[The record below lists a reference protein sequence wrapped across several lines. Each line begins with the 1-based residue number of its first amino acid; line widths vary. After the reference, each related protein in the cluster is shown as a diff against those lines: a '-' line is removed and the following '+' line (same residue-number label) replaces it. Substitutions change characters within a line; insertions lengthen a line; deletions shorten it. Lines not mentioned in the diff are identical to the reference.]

1 MKNSRQNTAAQILDS
16 LTNDIIQGKNSPRQ
30 KLHIKTLKDRYNVGT
45 SPLREA
51 LSQLIAKDLVISE
64 NQRGFYV
71 SDISIE
77 DLTDIYQARAKIE
90 SLCIEMAIEK
100 GDDFW
105 EANLI
110 AASHRLNKYSKSD
123 EIEMDEW
130 QSRHAAFH
138 EALVVGCMSPR
149 LFQIRDSLFEKST
162 RYRNLWLRENVTNTA
177 ALEINQNE
185 HAALLILALERDKKA
200 AKKLIEAH
208 IMTPVE
214 IIKKSLSQL

>member
-1 MKNSRQNTAAQILDS
+1 MKNSRQNTAAQILES
-16 LTNDIIQGKNSPRQ
+16 LTNDIIQGKYSPRQ
-30 KLHIKTLKDRYNVGT
+30 KLHIKTLKERYNVGT

-123 EIEMDEW
+123 QIEMAEW

-162 RYRNLWLRENVTNTA
+162 RYRNLWLQENVTNTA

>member
-16 LTNDIIQGKNSPRQ
+16 LTNDIIQGEYLPRQ
-30 KLHIKTLKDRYNVGT
+30 KLHIKTLKERYNVGT

-71 SDISIE
+71 SDISID

-123 EIEMDEW
+123 KIDMGEW

-177 ALEINQNE
+177 ALKINQNE
-185 HAALLILALERDKKA
+185 HAALLILALERDKKS

>member
-16 LTNDIIQGKNSPRQ
+16 LTNDIIQGEYSPGQ

-51 LSQLIAKDLVISE
+51 LSQLIVKDLVISE

-71 SDISIE
+71 SDISID

-110 AASHRLNKYSKSD
+110 AASHRLNKYSKSKKID
-123 EIEMDEW
+123 MLEW
-130 QSRHAAFH
+130 QNRHAAFH

-162 RYRNLWLRENVTNTA
+162 RYRNLWLRENVTNSA
-177 ALEINQNE
+177 SLKINQNE
-185 HAALLILALERDKKA
+185 HAA
-200 AKKLIEAH
+200 
-208 IMTPVE
+208 
-214 IIKKSLSQL
+214 

>member
-1 MKNSRQNTAAQILDS
+1 MKNSRQNTAAQILES
-16 LTNDIIQGKNSPRQ
+16 LTNDIIQGKYSPRQ

-110 AASHRLNKYSKSD
+110 AASHRLNKYSKSNKID
-123 EIEMDEW
+123 MGEW

-138 EALVVGCMSPR
+138 EALVAGCMSPR

-177 ALEINQNE
+177 ALKINQNE
-185 HAALLILALERDKKA
+185 HAALLILALERDKKG
-200 AKKLIEAH
+200 AKRLIEAH

-214 IIKKSLSQL
+214 IIKKSLT

>member
-16 LTNDIIQGKNSPRQ
+16 LTNDIIQGKYSPRQ

-123 EIEMDEW
+123 EIDMVEW
-130 QSRHAAFH
+130 QNRHSAFH
-138 EALVVGCMSPR
+138 ESLVAGCMSPR
-149 LFQIRDSLFEKST
+149 LLQVRHSLYEKST
-162 RYRNLWLRENVTNTA
+162 RYRNLWLKENIFNTE
-177 ALEINQNE
+177 ALGINQKE
-185 HAALLILALERDKKA
+185 HTELLNLALNRDTESA
-200 AKKLIEAH
+200 TRLIEDH
-208 IMTPVE
+208 ILTPVE